1 MPCSRG
7 RQLCSRLWLLPWV
20 GGRLWLLPW
29 VGGRRGRPSRC
40 RRLLQLWSLILIR
53 QLAGRLMD
61 ILRY

>member
-7 RQLCSRLWLLPWV
+7 RQLCS
-20 GGRLWLLPW
+20 RLWLLPW